1 MGVARPLAPP
11 DESCE
16 LMLTALSRVGGA
28 RGLRPAAVG
37 LFAGGAG
44 GAGLAFAA
52 ATALPLGA
60 AFGATGG
67 GGGGAGLA
75 AATAISSR

>member
-11 DESCE
+11 EESCE

-28 RGLRPAAVG
+28 RGLRPAAIG

-67 GGGGAGLA
+67 GGGGAGLT